1 MSQHPAAHLL
11 AASTIEVGKHYQV
24 HVGPLVVNL
33 DTIWATAAAMIAV
46 LAMGFYL
53 RSKATSGVP
62 GKLQLFWEVVTNWV
76 QEQVDANV
84 GPTAPYVV
92 PIGVTLFIFILVANW
107 IELIPSA
114 EAFPSPNSDIN
125 LPAAMALAVVVW
137 ANIVA
142 FKRQGFRRYYA
153 RFAHPYK
160 IMFPLELLM
169 ECIKPVTLSLRL
181 WGNMFAGGL
190 MISLIALLPLY
201 FGWPVAQAGWK
212 LFDAGIGL
220 IQAFIFALLT
230 ILYFGMALSGHDE
243 GEAHDLNEDLAATGG
258 AHMP

>member
-1 MSQHPAAHLL
+1 MTHHAVLL
-11 AASTIEVGKHYQV
+11 ADTNIEVGKHYQV
-24 HVGPLVVNL
+24 HLGPLLLNL
-33 DTIWATAAAMIAV
+33 DTIWATAAAMIIV

-53 RSKATSGVP
+53 RRKATSGVP
-62 GKLQLFWEVVTNWV
+62 SKIQLFWEVVTEWV
-76 QEQVDANV
+76 QGQVDSNV

-92 PIGVTLFIFILVANW
+92 PLGVTLFVFILVANW

-142 FKRQGFRRYYA
+142 FRRQGFRKYYA

-201 FGWPVAQAGWK
+201 FAWPVAQAGWK
-212 LFDAGIGL
+212 LFDAAIGV

-230 ILYFGMALSGHDE
+230 ILYFGMALTGHDE
-243 GEAHDLNEDLAATGG
+243 HETDHAATDELASAGG
-258 AHMP
+258 AHLP